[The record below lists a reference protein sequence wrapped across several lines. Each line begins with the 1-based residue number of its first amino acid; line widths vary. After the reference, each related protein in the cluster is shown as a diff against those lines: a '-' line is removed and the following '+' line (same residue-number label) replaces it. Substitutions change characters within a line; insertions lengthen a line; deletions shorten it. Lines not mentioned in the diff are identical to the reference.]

1 MDRWDGL
8 ALVGLGM
15 VGVGLGFYDWRV
27 ALVVVGVALVGLG
40 VMGARNGGGR
50 GRGSE

>member
-1 MDRWDGL
+1 
-8 ALVGLGM
+8 M